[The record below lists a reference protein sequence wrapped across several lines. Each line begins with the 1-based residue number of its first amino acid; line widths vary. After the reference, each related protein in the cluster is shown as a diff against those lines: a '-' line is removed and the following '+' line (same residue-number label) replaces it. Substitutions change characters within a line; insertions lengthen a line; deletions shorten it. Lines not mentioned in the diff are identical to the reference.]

1 MKSINYARKLLYFVS
16 MMLHEKLLLF
26 KKKDKQVVI
35 SMIFRLDLHS
45 IETQLLIIQ
54 RNEKDSL

>member
-1 MKSINYARKLLYFVS
+1 MKSNARKLLYFVS

-45 IETQLLIIQ
+45 IETQLRILQ
-54 RNEKDSL
+54 RNDKDSL

>member
-1 MKSINYARKLLYFVS
+1 

-45 IETQLLIIQ
+45 IETQLLILQ
-54 RNEKDSL
+54 RNDKDSL